1 VARNEH
7 IIISLDARH
16 ADNIFEG
23 RKHVELRRRKMNI
36 EPGATALIYVKLP
49 VGSIIG
55 RVTIVSIHASSPARL
70 WREYGA
76 VSGLSRHEFLEY
88 FRGATSP
95 VALLLEGAKRYSS
108 ALSLEDIRRISGG
121 FQPPQFFSRLQPHHP
136 VLAAVGA

>member
-1 VARNEH
+1 VAKEEH

-16 ADNIFEG
+16 ADNIFDG

-55 RVTIVSIHASSPARL
+55 RVTIASIHASSPTEL

-76 VSGLSRHEFLEY
+76 VSGLSKSEFLEY
-88 FRGATSP
+88 FRGAANP
-95 VALLLEGAKRYSS
+95 VALLLEGAKRYRS